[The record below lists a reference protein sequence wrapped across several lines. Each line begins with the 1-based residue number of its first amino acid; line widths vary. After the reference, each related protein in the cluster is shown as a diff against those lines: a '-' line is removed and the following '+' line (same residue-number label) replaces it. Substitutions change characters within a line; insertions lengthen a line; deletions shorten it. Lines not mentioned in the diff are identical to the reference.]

1 MVYGASPSRFF
12 HGLPVHRNRLL
23 DNRRFT
29 FFVWGTVDGRVV
41 GLAMI
46 GGYAWFLRQLIRENS
61 PESQEKRAREL
72 VQYRLNNRDTL
83 SLLSSHS
90 RCLGMSREF
99 DRDQDGE
106 KTGPVVLNAF

>member
-1 MVYGASPSRFF
+1 VPLLVGSFMGLLLIVIGFSIIEGLNFLFGA
-12 HGLPVHRNRLL
+12 LL
-23 DNRRFT
+23 DC
-29 FFVWGTVDGRVV
+29 RVV
-41 GLAMI
+41 GLAMIGSMI

-72 VQYRLNNRDTL
+72 VQCRLNNRDTL
-83 SLLSSHS
+83 SLISSHS

-106 KTGPVVLNAF
+106 RTGPVV